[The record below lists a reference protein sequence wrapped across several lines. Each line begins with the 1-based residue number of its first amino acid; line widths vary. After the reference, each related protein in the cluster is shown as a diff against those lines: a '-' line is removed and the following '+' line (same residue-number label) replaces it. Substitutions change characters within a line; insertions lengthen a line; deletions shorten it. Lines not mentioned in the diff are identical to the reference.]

1 MTIVQ
6 QHGSVALAVTLIL
19 CLGAARASAQ
29 ATPPQ
34 STPAS
39 SGYVEFVAN
48 STFGNV
54 TSQAYGGEI
63 GYRVWNEAQL
73 YVEGGV
79 VRNAATSSLSNA
91 AQTIAGA
98 LGQLQP
104 AAVSYSVKQPVS
116 YFSAGIRYPLS
127 MQAKVIPYVIAGF
140 GLARVKKDV
149 SFQIA
154 SSEPITQYVT
164 LGEDLN
170 GSENSP
176 LLNVGAGIAWPAW
189 GQHLVIDF
197 QFRVMR
203 VFAEDEGMNIGRGGV
218 GVGFRF

>member
-1 MTIVQ
+1 MTIVKK
-6 QHGSVALAVTLIL
+6 HGAVAVAVTLIL
-19 CLGAARASAQ
+19 CAGAATASAQ
-29 ATPPQ
+29 ATPAQ
-34 STPAS
+34 STPAPP
-39 SGYVEFVAN
+39 GYVELVAN

-79 VRNAATSSLSNA
+79 VRNAATSSLDTA
-91 AQTIAGA
+91 AQAIAAA

-104 AAVSYSVKQPVS
+104 SAVT
-116 YFSAGIRYPLS
+116 YFSAGIRLPLS
-127 MQAKVIPYVIAGF
+127 THAKVTPYVIAGF
-140 GLARVKKDV
+140 GLAKVKKDV
-149 SFQIA
+149 AFQIA

-164 LGEDLN
+164 LGEDLT
-170 GSENSP
+170 GSQNSP
-176 LLNVGAGIAWPAW
+176 LLNVGAGVAWPVW
-189 GQHLVIDF
+189 QRMVIDF

>member
-1 MTIVQ
+1 MTMVQ
-6 QHGSVALAVTLIL
+6 KHGAVAVAVTLIL
-19 CLGAARASAQ
+19 CAGAATASAQ
-29 ATPPQ
+29 AIPTQ
-34 STPAS
+34 STPPSA
-39 SGYVEFVAN
+39 GYVELVAN

-79 VRNAATSSLSNA
+79 VRNAATSSLDTA
-91 AQTIAGA
+91 AQAIAAA

-104 AAVSYSVKQPVS
+104 SAVTYSVKQPVS
-116 YFSAGIRYPLS
+116 YFSAGIRFPLS
-127 MQAKVIPYVIAGF
+127 THAKVTPYVIAGF
-140 GLARVKKDV
+140 GLAKVKKDV
-149 SFQIA
+149 AFQIA

-164 LGEDLN
+164 LGEDLT
-170 GSENSP
+170 GSQNSP
-176 LLNVGAGIAWPAW
+176 LLNVGAGVAWPVW
-189 GQHLVIDF
+189 QRMVIDF

>member
-6 QHGSVALAVTLIL
+6 KHGAVAVAVALML
-19 CLGAARASAQ
+19 CTGAARASAQ
-29 ATPPQ
+29 ATPAQ
-34 STPAS
+34 STSAT
-39 SGYVEFVAN
+39 SGYVELVAN

-79 VRNAATSSLSNA
+79 VRNAATSSLSTA
-91 AQTIAGA
+91 AQSIAGA
-98 LGQLQP
+98 LAQLQP
-104 AAVSYSVKQPVS
+104 AAVTYSVKQPVT
-116 YFSAGIRYPLS
+116 YFSAGIRFPLS
-127 MQAKVIPYVIAGF
+127 TQAKVIPYVIAGF
-140 GLARVKKDV
+140 GLAKVKKDV
-149 SFQIA
+149 SFEIA

-164 LGEDLN
+164 LGEDLS
-170 GSENSP
+170 GSQNSP
-176 LLNVGAGIAWPAW
+176 LLNVGVGAAWPVW
-189 GQHLVIDF
+189 QRMVIDF

>member
-6 QHGSVALAVTLIL
+6 KHGAVAVAVTLIL
-19 CLGAARASAQ
+19 CAGAATVSAQ
-29 ATPPQ
+29 ATPAQ

-39 SGYVEFVAN
+39 AGYVELVAN

-79 VRNAATSSLSNA
+79 VRNAATSSLDAS
-91 AQTIAGA
+91 AQTIAAA

-104 AAVSYSVKQPVS
+104 SAVSYSVKQPVS
-116 YFSAGIRYPLS
+116 YFSAGIRFPLS
-127 MQAKVIPYVIAGF
+127 THAKVTPYVIAGF
-140 GLARVKKDV
+140 GLAKVKKDV
-149 SFQIA
+149 AFQIA

-164 LGEDLN
+164 LGEDLA
-170 GSENSP
+170 GSQNSP
-176 LLNVGAGIAWPAW
+176 LLNVGAGVVWPVW
-189 GQHLVIDF
+189 QRMVIDF

>member
-6 QHGSVALAVTLIL
+6 RHGAVAVAVTLIL
-19 CLGAARASAQ
+19 CAGAATASAQ
-29 ATPPQ
+29 ATPAQ
-34 STPAS
+34 SAPAS
-39 SGYVEFVAN
+39 PGYVELVAN

-54 TSQAYGGEI
+54 TSQAYGGEF

-79 VRNAATSSLSNA
+79 VRNAATSSLDTA
-91 AQTIAGA
+91 AQTIATA

-104 AAVSYSVKQPVS
+104 SAVSYSVKQPVG
-116 YFSAGIRYPLS
+116 YFSAGLRFPLS
-127 MQAKVIPYVIAGF
+127 THAKVTPYVIAGF
-140 GLARVKKDV
+140 GLAKVKKDV
-149 SFQIA
+149 AFQIA

-164 LGEDLN
+164 LGEDLT
-170 GSENSP
+170 GSQNSP
-176 LLNVGAGIAWPAW
+176 LLNVGAGVAWPVW
-189 GQHLVIDF
+189 QRMVIDF

>member
-1 MTIVQ
+1 MTIVKK
-6 QHGSVALAVTLIL
+6 HGAVAVAVTLIL
-19 CLGAARASAQ
+19 CAGAATASAQ
-29 ATPPQ
+29 TTPAQ

-39 SGYVEFVAN
+39 PGYVELVAN

-79 VRNAATSSLSNA
+79 VRNAATSSLDSA
-91 AQTIAGA
+91 AQTIATA

-104 AAVSYSVKQPVS
+104 SAVSYSVKQPVS
-116 YFSAGIRYPLS
+116 YVSAGIRFPLS
-127 MQAKVIPYVIAGF
+127 TQAKVIPYVIAGF
-140 GLARVKKDV
+140 GLAKVKKDV
-149 SFQIA
+149 SFEIA

-164 LGEDLN
+164 LGEDLS
-170 GSENSP
+170 GSQNSP
-176 LLNVGAGIAWPAW
+176 LLNVGVGAAWPVW
-189 GQHLVIDF
+189 QRMVIDF

>member
-6 QHGSVALAVTLIL
+6 KHGAVAVAVMLIL
-19 CLGAARASAQ
+19 CAGAATASAQ
-29 ATPPQ
+29 ATPAQ
-34 STPAS
+34 STSALP
-39 SGYVEFVAN
+39 GYVELVAN

-73 YVEGGV
+73 YLEGGV
-79 VRNAATSSLSNA
+79 VRNAATSSLDTA
-91 AQTIAGA
+91 AQTIAAA

-104 AAVSYSVKQPVS
+104 SAVTYSVKQPVS
-116 YFSAGIRYPLS
+116 YFSAGIRFPLS
-127 MQAKVIPYVIAGF
+127 THAKVTPYVIAGF
-140 GLARVKKDV
+140 GLAKVKKDV
-149 SFQIA
+149 TFQIA

-164 LGEDLN
+164 LGEDLT
-170 GSENSP
+170 GSQNSP
-176 LLNVGAGIAWPAW
+176 LLNVGAGVAWPVW
-189 GQHLVIDF
+189 QRMVIDF